1 MSKEQWGPLLW
12 RLLHNIAE
20 VSDRRDLAFL
30 WISLM
35 KDTVAVMPCTQC
47 RHHLGEYL
55 RTHRFMFIKNQHLL
69 TGEQVK
75 KIIRTDL
82 FNLHNS
88 VNSRL
93 NHSVLSFEEYSALYN
108 KTRSETITEIGVI
121 LAEIRAIWEPLI
133 NSRGIFNK
141 WLATIKMMMAL
152 ISGGSM

>member
-1 MSKEQWGPLLW
+1 
-12 RLLHNIAE
+12 
-20 VSDRRDLAFL
+20 
-30 WISLM
+30 
-35 KDTVAVMPCTQC
+35 
-47 RHHLGEYL
+47 
-55 RTHRFMFIKNQHLL
+55 
-69 TGEQVK
+69 
-75 KIIRTDL
+75 
-82 FNLHNS
+82 